1 MDSEKI
7 DELLNKYWNCETSL
21 EEEKQLQAYFRDAT
35 VPDGLKETANLFRYF
50 DEQKKNELTDIS
62 FDHSIKRKIS
72 SPKGKMTSLFFNTM
86 RIAAGIAVLIVAVWL
101 VRLEVRKG
109 TPPEMADTYDDPNM
123 AFEETKKALMM
134 ISKSF
139 NTAEAQAKKLNLFN
153 EAQQNIQKQE
163 TEAEL

>member
-1 MDSEKI
+1 MDFEKI

-21 EEEKQLQAYFRDAT
+21 EEEKKLQAYFRDAA

-50 DEQKKNELTDIS
+50 DEQKKKELTDIS
-62 FDHSIKRKIS
+62 FDHGVKKKIS
-72 SPKGKMTSLFFNTM
+72 PPKGKMRSVFFNTM

-109 TPPEMADTYDDPNM
+109 APPEMADTYDDPNR

-139 NTAEAQAKKLNLFN
+139 NTAEVQAKKLNLFN
-153 EAQQNIQKQE
+153 EAQQNIQKQA

>member
-62 FDHSIKRKIS
+62 FDHSIKKKIS

-109 TPPEMADTYDDPNM
+109 TPPEMADTYDDPNR

>member
-21 EEEKQLQAYFRDAT
+21 EEEQQLQAYFRDTA

-50 DEQKKNELTDIS
+50 DDQKKKELTDIS
-62 FDHSIKRKIS
+62 FDHSVKKKIS
-72 SPKGKMTSLFFNTM
+72 PQKEKMRSLFFNTM

-109 TPPEMADTYDDPNM
+109 TPPEMADTYDDPDR